1 MLKTFP
7 LGGVHPPENK
17 LAAHANLELVPPEGV
32 AVIPVSQHLGAPA
45 APTVAKGDRVK
56 AGQLIAQS
64 AGFVSA
70 NVHSGVSG
78 TVLAVEPAVCDSSG
92 AKKLC
97 ISIQVEGD
105 EWVETVD
112 LSKDIAREIKLPQAE
127 IVKKIQACGVVG
139 MGGATFP
146 THVKLAVPEGKKAD
160 ALIINAVECE
170 PYLTADHRL
179 MLEKGEEI
187 LVGVEL
193 LKRALGVGKAYIG
206 IERNKP
212 DAIAHLKNLTKKFE
226 GMQVVPL
233 KVKYPQGGEK
243 QLIKAIVGREVPSQ
257 GLPIDVGV
265 VVQNAAT
272 AFAVYEAVQKNKPL
286 VERVVTVTG
295 KKVGKPKNFV
305 ARVGTPISR
314 LIALAGGIPENTGK
328 IVLGGPMMGKATAS
342 VDVPVTKGTSGV
354 LLFDEKESHR
364 RRETPCARCAKC
376 VEVCP
381 MGLEPYLLIR
391 QAKHSLWDSLERER
405 IYDCIEC
412 GCCLYTCPANAPL
425 LDWVRYGKAEVMKR
439 MRARK

>member
-1 MLKTFP
+1 MLKTFS

-17 LAAHANLELVPPEGV
+17 LSANSNLEFVPPEGV
-32 AVIPVSQHLGAPA
+32 AVIPVGQHLGAPA
-45 APTVAKGDRVK
+45 APIVAKGDKVK

-78 TVLAVEPAVCDSSG
+78 TVLAVEPVVCDSSG
-92 AKKLC
+92 AKKMC

-112 LSKDIAREIKLPQAE
+112 RSKDIVQEVKLPQSE
-127 IVKKIQACGVVG
+127 IVKKIQENGIVG

-146 THVKLAVPEGKKAD
+146 THVKLAVPAGKKAD

-187 LVGVEL
+187 LIGVEL
-193 LKRALGVGKAYIG
+193 LKRALGVSKAYIG
-206 IERNKP
+206 IENNKP

-226 GMQVVPL
+226 GTQVVPL

-243 QLIKAIVGREVPSQ
+243 QLIKAIIGREVPSQ

-265 VVQNAAT
+265 VVQNVAT

-305 ARVGTPISR
+305 ARVGTPVSR
-314 LIALAGGIPENTGK
+314 LIALAGGIPESTGK

-364 RRETPCARCAKC
+364 RPESPCIRCAKC
-376 VEVCP
+376 AEACP

-391 QAKHSLWDSLERER
+391 QAKNSLWDGLEQER

-412 GCCLYTCPANAPL
+412 GCCLYTCPANVPL
-425 LDWVRYGKAEVMKR
+425 LDWVRYGKAEVMKL